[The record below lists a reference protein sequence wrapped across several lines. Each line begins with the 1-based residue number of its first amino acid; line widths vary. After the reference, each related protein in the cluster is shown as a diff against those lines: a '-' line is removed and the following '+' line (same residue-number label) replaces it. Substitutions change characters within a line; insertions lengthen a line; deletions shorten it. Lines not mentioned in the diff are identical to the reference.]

1 MGQGNVPFTFDDN
14 SEVWSKTRYTHTDMI
29 LWLNVIQKFYAK
41 PGKIIEW
48 TVKIKPRIG
57 LHRQI
62 IVSVQF
68 IFKD

>member
-1 MGQGNVPFTFDDN
+1 
-14 SEVWSKTRYTHTDMI
+14 MI

-41 PGKIIEW
+41 PDKIIEW
-48 TVKIKPRIG
+48 TVKNKKKNLG

-62 IVSVQF
+62 IVSAQF